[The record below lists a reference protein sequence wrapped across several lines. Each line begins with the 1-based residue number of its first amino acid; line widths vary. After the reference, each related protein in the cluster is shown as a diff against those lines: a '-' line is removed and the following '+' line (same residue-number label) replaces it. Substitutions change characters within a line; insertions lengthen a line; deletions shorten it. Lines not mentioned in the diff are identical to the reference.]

1 MQSSF
6 IPAKEKQNDNNL
18 PPPAVLCPV
27 SCRPNGSSRQVF
39 GAESMKMKGISKMS
53 ATMCS
58 VLGCSGAQKALLQPS
73 SLQPKSSCLLIN
85 HTLNRATHSALQ
97 PLCLPSDCFP
107 TSAASCLSP
116 PSGSTVLCF
125 QTNDLIRFL
134 FARLSFRQEK
144 HKNKLF
150 LLLRDRTWAGQ
161 PSTLIRLV

>member
-6 IPAKEKQNDNNL
+6 IPAQEKQNDNNL

-27 SCRPNGSSRQVF
+27 NCKSKGSSRQEF
-39 GAESMKMKGISKMS
+39 GGESMKMKGISKMP
-53 ATMCS
+53 AAMCS
-58 VLGCSGAQKALLQPS
+58 VLGFSRARKAFLHPS

-85 HTLNRATHSALQ
+85 HTLNRATQSALQ
-97 PLCLPSDCFP
+97 PLCLSIDCFP

-125 QTNDLIRFL
+125 QTSDLIQFL

-144 HKNKLF
+144 HKTKLF
-150 LLLRDRTWAGQ
+150 LLL
-161 PSTLIRLV
+161 